1 MEQINYKVSVTC
13 LTFNHAEYIKDALNG
28 FSIQQTDFP
37 FVCCIVDDY
46 STDGEQDILK
56 TYLSEHF
63 DLSAPSTRKE
73 ETEDYQLVFSRHK
86 ENKNCFFAV
95 FFLKYNHYKK
105 KAKRPYMKEWL
116 SNTKF
121 HALCEG
127 DDYWTDPLKLQK
139 QVDFLEAHPD
149 YTMVCNRTK
158 LYSEKEHRAIG
169 ENCCYN
175 QSQTVSVKDAVC
187 KGGLFISTCSIMY
200 RSNLRDNY
208 PDYCKKCMI
217 GDYPLQIMA
226 AMKGKI
232 YYFNDMMSVYRV
244 QNSMSWMG
252 KLKWTQDTYDF
263 RIATLRSINKMFK
276 GFANDYPQY
285 ADIFKTKIA
294 HHISSF
300 IPKRGNDPDIRK
312 KYMKEFEDDI
322 KEFSFL
328 WKIDAWI
335 GSSNIPLLARIRK
348 WYYSPFKS
356 NIKRYK

>member
-28 FSIQQTDFP
+28 FCIQQTDFP
-37 FVCCIVDDY
+37 FVCCIADDY

-63 DLSAPSTRKE
+63 DLSAPSSRKE

-86 ENKNCFFAV
+86 ENQNCFFAV

-149 YTMVCNRTK
+149 YTMVCNRTQ
-158 LYSEKEHRAIG
+158 LYSEKEHKAIG
-169 ENCCYN
+169 ENYCYN
-175 QSQTVSVKDAVC
+175 KSQTVSVKDAVC

-200 RSNLRDNY
+200 RAFIRDNY

-232 YYFNDMMSVYRV
+232 YYLNDIMSVYRV
-244 QNSMSWMG
+244 ENSTSYMG
-252 KLKWTQDTYDF
+252 KLIWTHENYNN
-263 RIATLRSINKMFK
+263 RITIIRSVINMFK
-276 GFANDYPQY
+276 GFAYDYPQY
-285 ADIFKTKIA
+285 ADIIKTKIA
-294 HHISSF
+294 QHISIH
-300 IPKRGNDPDIRK
+300 IPRRKKDPKIRK
-312 KYMKEFEDDI
+312 KYHQEFKKDIED
-322 KEFSFL
+322 FPFL

-335 GSSNIPLLARIRK
+335 GFSNIPLLARVRK
-348 WYYSPFKS
+348 LYLSPFKQ
-356 NIKRYK
+356 NIKLYK